1 MLIFHSVYNFDFLQ
15 TAVSIN
21 QHWTAAC
28 VNLNIILTIWSTQ
41 YIWSAVLL
49 MNTALLDVM
58 LSQLYTVTNV
68 SKEPT
73 AASSTGR
80 RVTVLPEV
88 AGSKHL

>member
-1 MLIFHSVYNFDFLQ
+1 M
-15 TAVSIN
+15 
-21 QHWTAAC
+21 
-28 VNLNIILTIWSTQ
+28 Q

-80 RVTVLPEV
+80 RVNVLPEV
-88 AGSKHL
+88 AGSKHLQNGTTFSTHSTAETVSFIAVHNNLW

>member
-1 MLIFHSVYNFDFLQ
+1 
-15 TAVSIN
+15 
-21 QHWTAAC
+21 
-28 VNLNIILTIWSTQ
+28 
-41 YIWSAVLL
+41 

-58 LSQLYTVTNV
+58 LSQLFTVTNV

-88 AGSKHL
+88 AGSKHLQNGPMFLTDCTAETVLLQFPTQIVVTPA